1 MNKPSAWKESPPL
14 ADQAARDRIRDDLD
28 TTLVVEAAAGTGKTS
43 ALIERILSGI
53 ISGRVSLT
61 RTVAVTFTDFAAG
74 ELKLRLRLAIE
85 GARQKHA
92 SSLPTT
98 DLLTRAVRELEEAR
112 IGTIHSFCAD
122 LLREHPVEAGID
134 PLFEVAPDDLAYP
147 LFDLAFERWF
157 EKQLAAPGEGVRRIL
172 RRVPRRGFGGK
183 RTGTLTRRPRESG
196 PKPIL
201 RTAAWELAR
210 ERDFT
215 APWKRF
221 ESFDREADI
230 DRLVLEMEE
239 LGEWSDV
246 GHPEQWFTKSLAYLK
261 RFVAELTR
269 IESLGQPRDY
279 DGIEARL
286 FGFLGAWKSKNYK
299 AYFVRDT
306 FPKEELLRRRDELK
320 DRIEEFVNKAGADLA
335 PRLREELWPV
345 VEEFE
350 QLKERAGYL
359 DFLDLLLRARNLIR
373 ENRDIRTSLQQRFTH
388 IFVDEFQ
395 DTDPLQADILM
406 LLSAD
411 DPDHHDWRKVRPVPG
426 KLFMVG
432 DPKQSIYRFRR
443 ADVALYQEVKRQIVA
458 SGGALVEL
466 NVSFRGAPEIQK
478 AVNAA
483 FAPVMSDESST
494 QAHYVPLAPFKNALD
509 TQPAIVALPV
519 SQPYGDFGKVVDWKI
534 DESLPKDVAAF
545 VDWMVNDSGWTVT
558 ERERPERVPL
568 QPRHT
573 CLLFRRLRHY
583 SSDVARPYVQAL
595 EAHRIPHLL
604 VGGSSFHSREEV
616 EAIRNAL
623 TAVEWPND
631 ELAVFAT
638 LRGPLFAFTD
648 SQLLAYRSQCST
660 LHPFKRPP
668 DQEAGGRSRRQEQPV
683 NLLEGLGDPVATAR
697 GSDRDPVATARGSD
711 RDPVATARGSDRDPV
726 ATARGSDKDLVATAG
741 GSDEIAEAL
750 GILRDLHRRRNR
762 RPIADTIGTLLAL
775 TRAHAGFA
783 NWPTGEQALANIM
796 RLTDMARRAER
807 NGLISFRAFVDWLD
821 EEAESGDIGDAP
833 IMEEGV
839 DGVRIMTVHKAKG
852 LEFPVVVLVDIT
864 AKDSREPSKWVDQ
877 AAGLSA
883 MRLAGCT
890 PLEVQENADEEMR
903 IEKEEAARVLYVAA
917 TRARDLLVICAVGD
931 HQYEGWLSTLNP
943 VLYPPDDTS
952 FKPQTTK
959 PNGCP
964 QFGDDNVVGR
974 LKNAA
979 RPRGSVSPGL
989 HQPKAGKHK
998 VVWWDPSVLQ
1008 PISEGNTRSRL
1019 TEFLKE
1025 DDNKVRSEEGIRVH
1039 EEWQRQRASVRE
1051 IAGKPEW
1058 SVVTATAHVATPP
1071 ISDEVTVESIEID
1084 FSRPHGKRFG
1094 VLVHSVL
1101 SVVPLNSDHDGIAGV
1116 ARAQGRIL
1124 GATDEDV
1131 AAAVETVDRALR
1143 HPLIQRAAV
1152 AATSGQCRREVPVGL
1167 KLDDGVMI
1175 EGMIDLAFQ
1184 EQRPDGPWTVIDYK
1198 TDFEVKGRLEEYQHQ
1213 VSLYA
1218 LAISRATGRK
1228 TRPVLLRL

>member
-1 MNKPSAWKESPPL
+1 MKETRARKEHMTL

-43 ALIERILSGI
+43 ALIDRILSGI
-53 ISGRVSLT
+53 ISGRVSLAG
-61 RTVAVTFTDFAAG
+61 TVAVTFTDFAAG
-74 ELKLRLRLAIE
+74 ELKLRLRHAIE

-92 SSLPTT
+92 SSPRITE
-98 DLLTRAVRELEEAR
+98 LLRKAVEELEEAR

-172 RRVPRRGFGGK
+172 RRLPRREFGGK
-183 RTGTLTRRPRESG
+183 RSGTLTRRPRESG

-215 APWKRF
+215 SPWKRF
-221 ESFDREADI
+221 DAFDREADI
-230 DRLVLEMEE
+230 DALVLEMEE
-239 LGEWSDV
+239 LGEWSEV
-246 GHPEQWFTKSLAYLK
+246 GHPEQWFTKSLVYLK

-269 IESLGQPRDY
+269 VESLSQPRDY

-286 FGFLGAWKSKNYK
+286 FGLLPAWKSKNYK
-299 AYFVRDT
+299 AYYARDT
-306 FPKEELLRRRDELK
+306 FPKDELLRRRDDLK
-320 DRIEEFVNKAGADLA
+320 ARVQEFVDHAGANLA
-335 PRLREELWPV
+335 PQLREELWPV

-350 QLKERAGYL
+350 QLKERAGYV

-373 ENRDIRTSLQQRFTH
+373 DNRDIRTELQQRFTH

-406 LLSAD
+406 LLGSD
-411 DPDHHDWRKVRPVPG
+411 DPDQRDWRQVRPVPG

-466 NVSFRGAPEIQK
+466 NVSFRATPEIQQ

-483 FAPVMSDESST
+483 FAPVMSEESST
-494 QAHYVPLAPFKNALD
+494 QAHYVPLAPFKTALD
-509 TQPAIVALPV
+509 TQPAIIALPV
-519 SQPYGDFGKVVDWKI
+519 SQPYGDFGKVVDWRI
-534 DESLPKDVAAF
+534 DESLPKDVGAF

-558 ERERPERVPL
+558 ERERSERVPL
-568 QPRHT
+568 QPRHI

-583 SSDVARPYVQAL
+583 STDVARPYVQAL

-648 SQLLAYRSQCST
+648 SQLLAYRSEYST
-660 LHPFKRPP
+660 LHPFKQRPG
-668 DQEAGGRSRRQEQPV
+668 QEAGGRSRMQEQTASLTGAV
-683 NLLEGLGDPVATAR
+683 GDPVATAP
-697 GSDRDPVATARGSD
+697 GSEVG
-711 RDPVATARGSDRDPV
+711 
-726 ATARGSDKDLVATAG
+726 
-741 GSDEIAEAL
+741 EAL
-750 GILRDLHRRRNR
+750 GILRELHRRRNR

-821 EEAESGDIGDAP
+821 EQAESGDIGDAP

-864 AKDSREPSKWVDQ
+864 AKDSREPSRWVDQ
-877 AAGLSA
+877 ASGLSA

-890 PLEVQENADEEMR
+890 PIEVQEHADEEMR

-917 TRARDLLVICAVGD
+917 TRARDLLVVCAVGD
-931 HQYEGWLSTLNP
+931 QPYEGWLATLNP
-943 VLYPPDDTS
+943 VLYPAEDIS
-952 FKPQTTK
+952 FKPRATQ
-959 PNGCP
+959 PPGCP

-974 LKNAA
+974 FKNAA

-989 HQPKAGKHK
+989 HRPQAGDHQ
-998 VVWWDPSVLQ
+998 VVWWDPAVLS
-1008 PISEGNTRSRL
+1008 PISQGHTRSIL
-1019 TEFLKE
+1019 TDFLKE
-1025 DDNKVRSEEGIRVH
+1025 DDNKVRAEEGIRFH
-1039 EEWQRQRASVRE
+1039 DEWQRQRASIRQA
-1051 IAGKPEW
+1051 AGKPEW
-1058 SVVTATAHVATPP
+1058 SVVTATSHVAMPRGGERGLVDASKPTTVA
-1071 ISDEVTVESIEID
+1071 EVAVESIKID

-1094 VLVHSVL
+1094 VLVHAVL
-1101 SVVPLNSDHDGIAGV
+1101 SVVPLNSDQDAITDV

-1124 GATDEDV
+1124 GATEDEV
-1131 AAAVETVDRALR
+1131 AAAVETVHRALR
-1143 HPLIQRAAV
+1143 HPLMQRAAD
-1152 AATSGQCRREVPVGL
+1152 AAKLGQCRREVPVGL
-1167 KLDDGVMI
+1167 KLDEGVMV
-1175 EGMIDLAFQ
+1175 EGVIDLAFH
-1184 EQRPDGPWTVIDYK
+1184 EDWPDSSWTVIDYK
-1198 TDFEVKGRLEEYQHQ
+1198 TDFEVKGRLEEYQNQ

-1218 LAISRATGRK
+1218 LAISRATGLEA
-1228 TRPVLLRL
+1228 RPVLFRL

>member
-1 MNKPSAWKESPPL
+1 MEKTSAVKEQPL
-14 ADQAARDRIRDDLD
+14 ADQEARDRIRNDLD
-28 TTLVVEAAAGTGKTS
+28 TSLVVEAAAGTGKTS
-43 ALIERILSGI
+43 ALIGRILSGI
-53 ISGRVSLT
+53 ISGRVSLA
-61 RTVAVTFTDFAAG
+61 RVVAVTFTEFAAG
-74 ELKLRLRLAIE
+74 ELKLRLRVAIE
-85 GARQKHA
+85 QARQQLNN
-92 SSLPTT
+92 SLQTT
-98 DLLTRAVRELEEAR
+98 EFLKQAVYELEEAR

-157 EKQLAAPGEGVRRIL
+157 EKQLAAPGEAVRRIL
-172 RRVPRRGFGGK
+172 RRLPRKGFGGR
-183 RTGTLTRRPRESG
+183 RTGTLARRPRESG

-201 RTAAWELAR
+201 RSAAWELAR

-215 APWKRF
+215 TSWRPF
-221 ESFDREADI
+221 EGFNREAEI
-230 DRLVLEMEE
+230 DALVLEMEE

-246 GHPEQWFTKSLAYLK
+246 GHPEQWLTKSLVYLK
-261 RFVAELTR
+261 RFVAEITR
-269 IESLGQPRDY
+269 LESLGNPRDY

-286 FGFLGAWKSKNYK
+286 FGLPGNWGRAKDWK
-299 AYFVRDT
+299 AYYARDSFPADEVRN
-306 FPKEELLRRRDELK
+306 RRDEFK
-320 DRIEEFVNKAGADLA
+320 VRVQKFVDNAGADLA

-359 DFLDLLLRARNLIR
+359 DFLDLLLRARNLVR
-373 ENRDIRTSLQQRFTH
+373 DNRYIRTELQTRFTH
-388 IFVDEFQ
+388 VFVDEFQ

-406 LLSAD
+406 LIGAD
-411 DPDHHDWRKVRPVPG
+411 DPDQSDWRKVRPVPG
-426 KLFMVG
+426 KLFIVG

-443 ADVALYQEVKRQIVA
+443 ADVALYQEVKHQIVA

-466 NVSFRGAPEIQK
+466 NVSFRAAPEIQA

-494 QAHYVPLAPFKNALD
+494 QAHYVPLAPFKTALD

-519 SQPYGDFGKVVDWKI
+519 SQPYGDYGNVVDWKI

-558 ERERPERVPL
+558 ERERPDRVPL
-568 QPRHT
+568 QPRHI

-583 SSDVARPYVQAL
+583 STDVARPYVQAL

-648 SQLLAYRSQCST
+648 SQLLAYRSRYST
-660 LHPFKRPP
+660 LHPFKQLP
-668 DQEAGGRSRRQEQPV
+668 DDLPESLVEIGKA
-683 NLLEGLGDPVATAR
+683 LE
-697 GSDRDPVATARGSD
+697 
-711 RDPVATARGSDRDPV
+711 
-726 ATARGSDKDLVATAG
+726 
-741 GSDEIAEAL
+741 
-750 GILRDLHRRRNR
+750 ILRELHRLRNHRR
-762 RPIADTIGTLLAL
+762 IADTIGTLLAL

-783 NWPTGEQALANIM
+783 NWPTGEQALANVM

-877 AAGLSA
+877 TSSLSA
-883 MRLAGCT
+883 MKLAGCT
-890 PLEVQENADEEMR
+890 PIEVQENQDEEMR

-917 TRARDLLVICAVGD
+917 TRARDLLVVCGVGD
-931 HQYEGWLSTLNP
+931 HPYEGWLATLNP
-943 VLYPPDDTS
+943 VLYPLEDTS
-952 FKPQTTK
+952 FKPLSTIPQ
-959 PNGCP
+959 GCP
-964 QFGDDNVVGR
+964 QFGKDNVVGR
-974 LKNAA
+974 LENAV

-989 HQPKAGKHK
+989 HQPKAGKHQ
-998 VVWWDPSVLQ
+998 VVWWDPAVLL
-1008 PISEGNTRSRL
+1008 PISQGHTRSRL

-1025 DDNKVRSEEGIRVH
+1025 DEHKVRSEEGIRVH
-1039 EEWQRQRASVRE
+1039 EEWQKQRAGIRRVAS
-1051 IAGKPEW
+1051 KPEW
-1058 SVVTATAHVATPP
+1058 TVITASSHVSIPQVS
-1071 ISDEVTVESIEID
+1071 SDVAVESIEID

-1094 VLVHSVL
+1094 ILVHAVL
-1101 SVVPLNSDHDGIAGV
+1101 SVVPLNSDRNAIAEAG
-1116 ARAQGRIL
+1116 RAQGRIL
-1124 GATDEDV
+1124 GATEDEV
-1131 AAAVETVDRALR
+1131 AAAVETVHRALR
-1143 HPLIQRAAV
+1143 HPLMQRAAA
-1152 AATSGQCRREVPVGL
+1152 AATSGQCRREVPIGL
-1167 KLDDGVMI
+1167 KLDEGVI
-1175 EGMIDLAFQ
+1175 VEGVIDLAFQ
-1184 EQRPDGPWTVIDYK
+1184 EQRPDSPWTVIDYK
-1198 TDFEVKGRLEEYQHQ
+1198 TDFEVKGRLEEYQRQ

-1218 LAISRATGRK
+1218 LAISRATGRE
-1228 TRPVLLRL
+1228 TRPVLFRL

>member
-1 MNKPSAWKESPPL
+1 MERPSARTEHAPL

-43 ALIERILSGI
+43 ALIERILSGVA
-53 ISGRVSLT
+53 SGRVSLVK
-61 RTVAVTFTDFAAG
+61 TVAVTFTDFAAG

-85 GARQKHA
+85 GARQKHD
-92 SSLPTT
+92 SSPRTT
-98 DLLTRAVRELEEAR
+98 ELLTGAVRELEEAR

-172 RRVPRRGFGGK
+172 RRLPRRQFGG
-183 RTGTLTRRPRESG
+183 RRSGTLARRPRESG

-201 RTAAWELAR
+201 RTAAWALVR
-210 ERDFT
+210 ERDFKT
-215 APWKRF
+215 SWKRF
-221 ESFDREADI
+221 DGFAREADI
-230 DRLVLEMEE
+230 DALVLEMEE
-239 LGEWSDV
+239 LGEWSEV
-246 GHPEQWFTKSLAYLK
+246 GNPEQWLTKSLAYLK
-261 RFVAELTR
+261 RFVGEITR
-269 IESLGQPRDY
+269 LESLGNPRDY

-286 FGFLGAWKSKNYK
+286 FGLLGGWGRAKDWK
-299 AYFVRDT
+299 AYYARDS
-306 FPKEELLRRRDELK
+306 FPSDEIRNRRDELK
-320 DRIEEFVNKAGADLA
+320 VRVQKFVDNAGADLA

-359 DFLDLLLRARNLIR
+359 DFLDLLLRVRNLIR
-373 ENRDIRTSLQQRFTH
+373 DNRDIRAELQQRFTH

-411 DPDHHDWRKVRPVPG
+411 DPDQHDWRQVRPVPG
-426 KLFMVG
+426 KLFIVG

-466 NVSFRGAPEIQK
+466 NVSFRAAPEIQK

-483 FAPVMSDESST
+483 FATVMSDESST
-494 QAHYVPLAPFKNALD
+494 QAHYVPLAPFKTALN

-519 SQPYGDFGKVVDWKI
+519 SQPYGDFGRVVDWKI

-545 VDWMVNDSGWTVT
+545 VDWMVNDSGWTVS
-558 ERERPERVPL
+558 ERERPGRVPL
-568 QPRHT
+568 QPRHI

-583 SSDVARPYVQAL
+583 STDVARPYVQAL

-623 TAVEWPND
+623 TAIEWPND

-638 LRGPLFAFTD
+638 LKGPLFAFTD

-660 LHPFKRPP
+660 LHPFKQPP
-668 DQEAGGRSRRQEQPV
+668 NDLPEA
-683 NLLEGLGDPVATAR
+683 LGDPVATTTPSGLPARGPRSAR
-697 GSDRDPVATARGSD
+697 GSDEVS
-711 RDPVATARGSDRDPV
+711 
-726 ATARGSDKDLVATAG
+726 
-741 GSDEIAEAL
+741 EAL
-750 GILRDLHRRRNR
+750 GILRELHRRRNR
-762 RPIADTIGTLLAL
+762 RPIADTVGTLLAL

-807 NGLISFRAFVDWLD
+807 TGLNSFRAFVDWLD

-877 AAGLSA
+877 ASGLSA

-890 PLEVQENADEEMR
+890 PIEVQEHADEEMR

-917 TRARDLLVICAVGD
+917 TRARDLLVVSGVGD
-931 HQYEGWLSTLNP
+931 QPYDGWLATLNP
-943 VLYPPDDTS
+943 VLYPPEGTG
-952 FKPQTTK
+952 FKPQATQ
-959 PNGCP
+959 PPGCP
-964 QFGDDNVVGR
+964 QFGNDNVVGR
-974 LKNAA
+974 FKNAV

-989 HQPKAGKHK
+989 HRPKAGEHH
-998 VVWWDPSVLQ
+998 VVWWDPSVFR
-1008 PISEGNTRSRL
+1008 PISQGSTRSRL
-1019 TEFLKE
+1019 TDFLKE

-1039 EEWQRQRASVRE
+1039 EEWQRQRANVRV
-1051 IAGKPEW
+1051 IGGKPEW
-1058 SVVTATAHVATPP
+1058 TVVTATSHFAMALGGERTELDGEQVDALKTPVVA
-1071 ISDEVTVESIEID
+1071 EVAVESIEID
-1084 FSRPHGKRFG
+1084 VSRPHGKRFG
-1094 VLVHSVL
+1094 ILVHAVL
-1101 SVVPLNSDHDGIAGV
+1101 SVVPLNSDHEAIADV

-1124 GATDEDV
+1124 GATEDEV
-1131 AAAVETVDRALR
+1131 AAAAETVHRALR
-1143 HPLIQRAAV
+1143 HPLMQRAA
-1152 AATSGQCRREVPVGL
+1152 AAANMGRCRREVPVGL
-1167 KLDDGVMI
+1167 KLDDGAMV
-1175 EGMIDLAFQ
+1175 EGVIDLAFQ
-1184 EQRPDGPWTVIDYK
+1184 EQRPDSPWTVIDYK
-1198 TDFEVKGRLEEYQHQ
+1198 TDFEVRGRLEEYQNQ

-1218 LAISRATGRK
+1218 LAISRATGLE

>member
-1 MNKPSAWKESPPL
+1 MQDLRKT
-14 ADQAARDRIRDDLD
+14 ADQAARDRICDDLD
-28 TTLVVEAAAGTGKTS
+28 TTLVVEAAAGTGKTT
-43 ALIERILSGI
+43 ALVERILSGI
-53 ISGRVSLT
+53 ASGRVSLA

-74 ELKLRLRLAIE
+74 ELKLRLRSAIE
-85 GARQKHA
+85 AARQKHV
-92 SSLPTT
+92 SSPRTME
-98 DLLTRAVRELEEAR
+98 LLTGAVRELEEAR

-157 EKQLAAPGEGVRRIL
+157 EKQLAVPGEGVRRIL
-172 RRVPRRGFGGK
+172 RRLPRRGFGG
-183 RTGTLTRRPRESG
+183 RRSGILAQRPRESG

-201 RTAAWELAR
+201 RTAAWALVK

-215 APWKRF
+215 TSWKPVDGF
-221 ESFDREADI
+221 AREAAI
-230 DRLVLEMEE
+230 DALVLEMEE
-239 LGEWSDV
+239 LGEWSEV
-246 GHPEQWFTKSLAYLK
+246 GHPEQWLTKSLGYLK
-261 RFVAELTR
+261 RFVAEITR
-269 IESLGQPRDY
+269 LESLGNPRDY

-286 FGFLGAWKSKNYK
+286 FGLLGGWGRAKDWK
-299 AYFVRDT
+299 AYYARDG
-306 FPKEELLRRRDELK
+306 FPADEIRNRRDDLK
-320 DRIEEFVNKAGADLA
+320 TRVQGFVNNAGADLA
-335 PRLREELWPV
+335 PRLREELWPI

-350 QLKERAGYL
+350 QLKERAGFL

-373 ENRDIRTSLQQRFTH
+373 DNRDIRTALQHHFTH
-388 IFVDEFQ
+388 VFVDEFQ

-406 LLSAD
+406 LLAAD
-411 DPDHHDWRKVRPVPG
+411 DPDHEDWRQVRPVPG
-426 KLFMVG
+426 KLFIVG

-458 SGGALVEL
+458 CGGALVKL
-466 NVSFRGAPEIQK
+466 NVSFRSGPEIQE

-483 FAPVMSDESST
+483 FAPVMSNESST
-494 QAHYVPLAPFKNALD
+494 QAHYVPLAPFKTAVD

-519 SQPYGDFGKVVDWKI
+519 SQPYGDFGRVVDWKI

-545 VDWMVNDSGWTVT
+545 LDWMVSESGWTVT
-558 ERERPERVPL
+558 ERERLGRVPL
-568 QPRHT
+568 QPRHI

-583 SSDVARPYVQAL
+583 STDVARPYVQAL

-638 LRGPLFAFTD
+638 LKGPLFAFTD
-648 SQLLAYRSQCST
+648 SQLLVYRSQCST
-660 LHPFKRPP
+660 LHPFKKPP
-668 DQEAGGRSRRQEQPV
+668 ERDAGAGDRRQEQTA
-683 NLLEGLGDPVATAR
+683 NLSESLGDPGASAH
-697 GSDRDPVATARGSD
+697 
-711 RDPVATARGSDRDPV
+711 
-726 ATARGSDKDLVATAG
+726 
-741 GSDEIAEAL
+741 GSDEVAEAL
-750 GILRDLHRRRNR
+750 GILRELHRWRNR
-762 RPIADTIGTLLAL
+762 RPIADTVGTLLAQ

-864 AKDSREPSKWVDQ
+864 AKDSREPSKWVDH
-877 AAGLSA
+877 ASGLSA
-883 MRLAGCT
+883 IRVAGCT
-890 PLEVQENADEEMR
+890 PIEVQEHAEEEMR

-917 TRARDLLVICAVGD
+917 TRARDLLVVCAVGD
-931 HQYEGWLSTLNP
+931 GAYEGWLATLNP
-943 VLYPPDDTS
+943 VLYPPEDVS
-952 FKPQTTK
+952 FKPQSTQ

-964 QFGDDNVVGR
+964 RFGVDNVVGR
-974 LKNAA
+974 PQKAV

-989 HQPKAGKHK
+989 HRPKAGKHR
-998 VVWWDPSVLQ
+998 VVWWDPSVLK
-1008 PISEGNTRSRL
+1008 PISQGNTRSRL

-1039 EEWQRQRASVRE
+1039 EEWQRQRASIRQV
-1051 IAGKPEW
+1051 AGKPEW
-1058 SVVTATAHVATPP
+1058 TVVTATAHVARPRGVETTEHGEQVDVAKPA
-1071 ISDEVTVESIEID
+1071 IVGEVAVESIEIA

-1094 VLVHSVL
+1094 ILVHAVL
-1101 SVVPLNSDHDGIAGV
+1101 SVVPLNSDNDAIAEV
-1116 ARAQGRIL
+1116 ARTQGRIL
-1124 GATDEDV
+1124 GATQDEV
-1131 AAAVETVDRALR
+1131 AAAVETVHRALR
-1143 HPLIQRAAV
+1143 HPLMQRAA
-1152 AATSGQCRREVPVGL
+1152 AAAKLGRCRREVPVGL
-1167 KLDDGVMI
+1167 RLEDGVMV
-1175 EGMIDLAFQ
+1175 EGVIDIAFQ
-1184 EQRPDGPWTVIDYK
+1184 EQRPDSPWTVIDYK
-1198 TDFEVKGRLEEYQHQ
+1198 TDFEVKGRLEEYRHQ

-1218 LAISRATGRK
+1218 LAIARATGLE